1 MLIAAFYAGAAISSS
16 GTTAVHALSYP
27 LGGKYHI
34 PHGVSNAMLLLPVMR
49 FNKSACLKELA
60 ELYDTV
66 VGKELRIT
74 DEEKA
79 DRLLERMEEIIRRL
93 EIPSSLSAF
102 GIGTDALE
110 ELVNAGMDV
119 KRLLNNNKR
128 EITHEDARRL
138 YLEVMHG

>member
-1 MLIAAFYAGAAISSS
+1 
-16 GTTAVHALSYP
+16 
-27 LGGKYHI
+27 
-34 PHGVSNAMLLLPVMR
+34 
-49 FNKSACLKELA
+49 
-60 ELYDTV
+60 
-66 VGKELRIT
+66 
-74 DEEKA
+74 
-79 DRLLERMEEIIRRL
+79 MEEIIRRL

-110 ELVNAGMDV
+110 EMVKAGMDV